1 MELYVFASD
10 VNMKLKANGVTPVR
24 WYVGNYM
31 TSLEMK
37 GCSVSLL
44 RLDEEM
50 KRYLDAPAR
59 TAAWRE

>member
-1 MELYVFASD
+1 M
-10 VNMKLKANGVTPVR
+10 R

-31 TSLEMK
+31 TSLEMS

-44 RLDEEM
+44 RLDDEM
-50 KRYLDAPAR
+50 KAYLDAPAH